1 MSSTDT
7 SPKRRRAIQ
16 MNPFTPLV
24 LPNGAVI
31 SNRLAKAAMEEN
43 MADYEHLPSQSLFR
57 LYQAWADG
65 GAGLILTGNVMID
78 RRSLTGP
85 GGIVLENETHL
96 GRFREWARIGRSTGA
111 HFWMQIN
118 HPGRQVPASLG
129 QPTIAPSAVPLDL
142 GALSRMFPVP
152 KEMTEQEIDEVVRRF
167 ARTAGLAERAGFTG
181 VEIHAAH
188 GYLINQFL
196 SPLSNRRTDRWGGSL
211 ENRARLLTKVIEA
224 VRAQVRPEFCVSVKL
239 NSADFQR
246 GGFDTADALGVLEM
260 LNTLPIDLVEISG
273 GNYEAPAMQGDAR
286 DGRTL
291 AREAYFLDFAKEML
305 STARMPLMVT
315 GGIRRIEIV
324 ERVLTTGISI
334 AGMGS
339 ALAIEPRLPELWSQ
353 GKYAEAKLRPITW
366 RHKLLAARAY
376 MASIKYQM
384 RAISLGRMTKPNV
397 SPLLAL
403 IIERIDVK
411 RRSAQY
417 RKWMAAY

>member
-1 MSSTDT
+1 
-7 SPKRRRAIQ
+7 
-16 MNPFTPLV
+16 MNPFTSLA
-24 LPNGAVI
+24 LPNGAAI
-31 SNRLAKAAMEEN
+31 SNRLAKASMEEN
-43 MADYEHLPSQSLFR
+43 MADYEHLPSRELFR

-65 GAGLILTGNVMID
+65 GAGLILTGKVMID
-78 RRSLTGP
+78 RRALTGP
-85 GGIVLENETHL
+85 GGIVLENDKHL
-96 GRFREWARIGRSTGA
+96 DRFSEWARIGRSKGA

-118 HPGRQVPASLG
+118 HPGRQMPANLG
-129 QPTIAPSAVPLDL
+129 QPTVAPSAIPLDL

-152 KEMTEQEIDEVVRRF
+152 KELTEAEIDDVIQRF
-167 ARTAGLAERAGFTG
+167 ARTAVLAERAGFTG

-196 SPLSNRRTDRWGGSL
+196 SPRSNKRTDRWGGSL
-211 ENRARLLTKVIEA
+211 ENRARLLKNVVDA
-224 VRAQVRPEFCVSVKL
+224 VRAQVRPEFCVAVKL

-246 GGFDTADALGVLEM
+246 GGFDTADARGVLEM
-260 LNTLPIDLVEISG
+260 LNAPPVDLVEISG

-324 ERVLTTGISI
+324 ERVLASGISM
-334 AGMGS
+334 AGLAS
-339 ALAIEPRLPELWSQ
+339 ALAIEPRLPALWRQ
-353 GKYAEAKLRPITW
+353 GEYAEAKLRPITW

-384 RAISLGRMTKPNV
+384 RALSLGRVTNPNV
-397 SPLLAL
+397 WPLLAFVM
-403 IIERIDVK
+403 ERLDVN

-417 RKWMAAY
+417 RKWMATHSS